1 MPETN
6 FHLPIRSIAA
16 GQNTAAWLVLGL
28 FSLVAAGVFSI
39 LLVMARTPVVQESI
53 PFIDFFRVA
62 LVVHVT
68 LSVLIWLLAISAAFW
83 SLAAVTEQP
92 WWDRISFSLATIG
105 TLVIVVCPF
114 LGAADP
120 LMNNYVPILQHPLF
134 YLGLGLFA
142 AGIFSHLVR
151 TLVGRPRIAA
161 KLDGAGSLQF
171 GITLSTLLTGF
182 SIIAV
187 FASWRG
193 LPQGMDGQVY
203 FEFMFWGGGHVI
215 QFSYTLLMMIGW
227 VVLAYASGGR
237 FELTPRLTLV
247 FLVFLALP
255 VITVPFLYLA
265 HDVTSAGHRLAFTE
279 LMKYGGLS
287 CLPLGLAVAASL
299 WKASKPQGE
308 GRYLRAALV
317 SSLGLF
323 AVGGA
328 LGFMIAGLDIV
339 IPAHYH
345 GATVGVTIAFMGL
358 TYYLLPRLGFGAL
371 PARMATWQP
380 YVYGGGQL
388 MHIIGLAW
396 SGGYG
401 VQRKTA
407 GAAQGL
413 DGIGQTAGMGL
424 MGLGGLVSVIGGLL
438 FLLVAW
444 KSLRGR
450 GKAVEQ

>member
-1 MPETN
+1 MSEIN
-6 FHLPIRSIAA
+6 FELPIRSPAA
-16 GQNTAAWLVLGL
+16 ARSTTAWLTLGL
-28 FSLVAAGVFSI
+28 ISLVAAGIFSI
-39 LLVMARTPVVQESI
+39 LLVLARTPFVQEFI
-53 PFIDFFRVA
+53 PLLDFFRVA

-68 LSVLIWLLAISAAFW
+68 LSVLIWLLAMSAAFW
-83 SLAAVTEQP
+83 SLSTSTDRPLTDRLSFWMAA
-92 WWDRISFSLATIG
+92 SG
-105 TLVIVVCPF
+105 TAIIIVSPF
-114 LGAADP
+114 VGAGSP

-134 YLGLGLFA
+134 YTGLVLFI
-142 AGIFSHLVR
+142 AGIFCHLLR
-151 TLVGRPRIAA
+151 ALLGRRRISAR
-161 KLDGAGSLQF
+161 LDGSGALHF
-171 GITLSTLLTGF
+171 GITLSTLLTGL
-182 SIIAV
+182 SILSA

-193 LPQGMDGQVY
+193 LPSGMDGQVY
-203 FEFMFWGGGHVI
+203 FEFLFWGAGHVM
-215 QFSYTLLMMIGW
+215 QFSYTLLMMVAW
-227 VVLAYASGGR
+227 VVLASASGCR

-247 FLVFLALP
+247 YLVILALP

-265 HDVTSAGHRLAFTE
+265 HDVMSTGHRLAFTE

-299 WKASKPQGE
+299 WRAEIPQGE

-323 AVGGA
+323 VVGGV

-358 TYYLLPRLGFGAL
+358 TYYLLPRLGFGPL
-371 PARMATWQP
+371 PERMAVWQP
-380 YVYGGGQL
+380 YLYGGGQL

-407 GAAQGL
+407 GVAQGL
-413 DGIGQTAGMGL
+413 EGFGQTAGMGL
-424 MGLGGLVSVIGGLL
+424 MGLGGLISVLGGLL
-438 FLLVAW
+438 FLIVAW
-444 KSLRGR
+444 QSMRHRDTK
-450 GKAVEQ
+450 VY